1 MQLSQKQLPASRAHI
16 MRLRCWTQL
25 ASIHMGLL
33 VPKWIPQAGSHGKS
47 QHQSE
52 TSCIADSS

>member
-33 VPKWIPQAGSHGKS
+33 VPKWIPQARKS
-47 QHQSE
+47 WEVAASVRDILH
-52 TSCIADSS
+52 C